1 VDEVKF
7 ALSDLGS
14 PTSEIG
20 SEIALELP
28 PALAP
33 GLDRSLYDLLRL
45 DGRTAVV
52 TGGARGIGGAIADRL
67 AEAGAAVVV
76 GDLDISE
83 LSETSNATLMEVD
96 LLAPDGPDRL
106 VQRTL
111 EIHGRLDVWVNNA
124 GIYPTSHVL
133 DITDQEWNRVIEL
146 NLTAAFRGARAA
158 ARAMTRHGSGVIVN
172 VASNAGMASGPATA
186 HYVASKHGIVG
197 LTKSLAIDLA
207 PHGIRAVGIAPG
219 VTMTEG
225 LSAAMA
231 HLADHGWGDMEAY
244 AARTVPLGR
253 MAHPD
258 EIARVVV
265 FVCSDLAQYI
275 TGTTILV
282 DGGQVVSFT

>member
-1 VDEVKF
+1 MVDEVKF
-7 ALSDLGS
+7 APEDVGS
-14 PTSEIG
+14 PTSEL
-20 SEIALELP
+20 A

-33 GLDRSLYDLLRL
+33 DLGLDRSLYELLRL

-52 TGGARGIGGAIADRL
+52 TGGARGIGGAIAARL
-67 AEAGAAVVV
+67 VEAGAAVVV
-76 GDLDISE
+76 GDLDVPPLGGGS
-83 LSETSNATLMEVD
+83 LASRMEVD

-106 VQRTL
+106 AQRTL
-111 EIHGRLDVWVNNA
+111 QVHGRLDIWVNNA
-124 GIYPTSHVL
+124 GVYPSSHVL
-133 DITDQEWNRVIEL
+133 DMTDQEWNQVIEL

-158 ARAMTRHGSGVIVN
+158 AQAMARHGSGVIVN

-186 HYVASKHGIVG
+186 HYVASKHGVIG
-197 LTKSLAIDLA
+197 LTKSLAVDLA
-207 PHGIRAVGIAPG
+207 PYGIRAVGVAPG

-231 HLADHGWGDMEAY
+231 HLADHGWGDMESY

-265 FVCSDLAQYI
+265 FVSSDLAQYI